1 MAVGGFPCDVIFGE
15 DTVTAA
21 KFLLAG
27 WKIVYA
33 AKAQVITPTAIPG
46 RRILN
51 ATSILVFFTLAKTG

>member
-33 AKAQVITPTAIPG
+33 AKAQVYHSHSYTWMQ
-46 RRILN
+46 ILN